1 MPLEKPEPVETRNQK
16 RLPGWVFGLALVL
29 LVGFLAIIGGSLN
42 KKTAAPIKIGDP
54 IPEFSLTSLSGE
66 KFISSELKG
75 KVVLLNFW
83 ASWCTT
89 CEDEAAFLEN
99 VWKEMA
105 PGGQVLFLGVDWADT
120 DPEALAYL
128 QKFGIT
134 YPSGP
139 DLGTKVSQLFR
150 ITGVPETYVF
160 DPAGKLAAVT
170 IGPFESEAEIRSLI
184 NGLLPEG

>member
-1 MPLEKPEPVETRNQK
+1 MALEKSESVEPKEQK
-16 RLPGWVFGLALVL
+16 RLPGWVFVLALAL

-54 IPEFSLTSLSGE
+54 IPDFSLTSFSGE
-66 KFISSELKG
+66 TYHSSDLKG

-89 CEDEAAFLEN
+89 CEDEAAALEN

-105 PGGQVLFLGVDWADT
+105 PGGKVLFLGVDWADT
-120 DPEALAYL
+120 EPEALAYL
-128 QKFGIT
+128 EKFGTT
-134 YPSGP
+134 YPSAP
-139 DLGTKVSQLFR
+139 DLGTQVSQLFR

-160 DPAGKLAAVT
+160 DPAGNLAAVT
-170 IGPFESEAEIRSLI
+170 IGPFESESEIRSLI